1 MDRKIPWTGLKKYS
15 RSWFNLKFDC
25 WQLVGSLWF
34 WVLHGFKSWMLHNP
48 VFFFSISNLSSG
60 IFIRHCSQVHQTK
73 LKFTYYR
80 YYIISCIII
89 AVAKLN
95 INEIKLKTSQ
105 HLTITK
111 SINKLI
117 LQNRNNLCND
127 NLMMKEGST
136 SSIRNCQHYTCILY
150 IIDIYTS

>member
-15 RSWFNLKFDC
+15 RSWFNLKFDY

-48 VFFFSISNLSSG
+48 VFFFYI
-60 IFIRHCSQVHQTK
+60 K
-73 LKFTYYR
+73 LKFWHFYKTLFPSTPNQTEIYLLPDG

-111 SINKLI
+111 LKNKLI
-117 LQNRNNLCND
+117 LQNRNNLC
-127 NLMMKEGST
+127 K
-136 SSIRNCQHYTCILY
+136 
-150 IIDIYTS
+150 